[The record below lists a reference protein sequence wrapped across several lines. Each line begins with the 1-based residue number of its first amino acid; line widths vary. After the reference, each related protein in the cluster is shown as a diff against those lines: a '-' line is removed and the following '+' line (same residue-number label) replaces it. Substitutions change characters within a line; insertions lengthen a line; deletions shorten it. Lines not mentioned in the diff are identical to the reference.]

1 MSFAEIS
8 AHVPAFVTRLW
19 YSYRIVKNRADTSE
33 ELGFQLSLDDLG
45 RPLIDTT
52 FCVLD
57 LETTGTNS
65 QRDLICEIGA
75 VKALLHAGTAETAT

>member
-1 MSFAEIS
+1 M
-8 AHVPAFVTRLW
+8 
-19 YSYRIVKNRADTSE
+19 NGRADTSE

-45 RPLIDTT
+45 RPLIDIT

-75 VKALLHAGTAETAT
+75 VKVKAGETVGTFHTLVNPGVALPRGLRSSPG

>member
-1 MSFAEIS
+1 M
-8 AHVPAFVTRLW
+8 
-19 YSYRIVKNRADTSE
+19 NGRADTSE

-45 RPLIDTT
+45 RPLIDIT

-75 VKALLHAGTAETAT
+75 VKVKAGETVGTFTPSSIRVSLPPQITVITG